1 MAIIQN
7 ICTHNQ
13 KEIINNYLINVSSKK
28 REHTTTNFDS
38 ISHVI
43 AKDIN
48 ILELQGLLEHFIS
61 KLATIN

>member
-1 MAIIQN
+1 MCQ
-7 ICTHNQ
+7 
-13 KEIINNYLINVSSKK
+13 VK
-28 REHTTTNFDS
+28 RGSTLTTNFDS